1 MRLSEEFRLI
11 AEQLN
16 DLYQYK
22 QFVEERISTLELK
35 LKEIGE
41 MMDFV
46 DSIASI
52 SSDRGANLSTDLQD
66 DDE

>member
-1 MRLSEEFRLI
+1 MRLSEEFRVI

-22 QFVEERISTLELK
+22 QFLEERISTLELK

-46 DSIASI
+46 DTMASV
-52 SSDRGANLSTDLQD
+52 SNEKGRD
-66 DDE
+66 DNNYKDD

>member
-22 QFVEERISTLELK
+22 QFLEERISTLELK

-46 DSIASI
+46 DRIASV
-52 SSDRGANLSTDLQD
+52 SSDIGADLSTDLQD
-66 DDE
+66 DE